1 MIIKQLQQQGKDFAP
16 RTVAEAVLVHH
27 NANVVRLD
35 QILSIKLENIESNEF
50 NVTKEG
56 TKVIIVHKN
65 NIVPQPVPK
74 ATLVSFDSSGHI
86 THAMPT
92 QALKVVVNNV
102 NYTAYDGNQEAS
114 INLRDDFEIK
124 NNLIGLRWNY
134 VGS

>member
-1 MIIKQLQQQGKDFAP
+1 MDIKQLQQQGKDFAP

-27 NANVVRLD
+27 DAKVIRLD
-35 QILSIKLENIESNEF
+35 QVLATKLENIESDEF
-50 NVTKEG
+50 DITKEG
-56 TKVIIVHKN
+56 TKVTINHKN
-65 NIVPQPVPK
+65 NVVPQPVPK

-102 NYTAYDGNQEAS
+102 DYTAYDGNQEAS
-114 INLRDDFEIK
+114 INLGDDFENK
-124 NNLIGLRWNY
+124 NNLIGLHWNN

>member
-1 MIIKQLQQQGKDFAP
+1 MDIKQLQQQGKDFAP

-27 NANVVRLD
+27 NAKVIRLD
-35 QILSIKLENIESNEF
+35 QALFTKLENIESNEF
-50 NVTKEG
+50 NITKEG
-56 TKVIIVHKN
+56 TKVTITHKN
-65 NIVPQPVPK
+65 NVVPQQVPK

-102 NYTAYDGNQEAS
+102 DYTAYDGNQEAS
-114 INLRDDFEIK
+114 INLGDDFENK
-124 NNLIGLRWNY
+124 NNLIGLRWNN

>member
-27 NANVVRLD
+27 NAKVIRLD
-35 QILSIKLENIESNEF
+35 QALSEKLENIESDEF
-50 NVTKEG
+50 NITKEG
-56 TKVIIVHKN
+56 TKVTITHKN
-65 NIVPQPVPK
+65 NIIPQPVPK
-74 ATLVSFDSSGHI
+74 ATLMSFDSSGHI

-102 NYTAYDGNQEAS
+102 DYTAYDGNQEAS
-114 INLRDDFEIK
+114 INLGDDFENK